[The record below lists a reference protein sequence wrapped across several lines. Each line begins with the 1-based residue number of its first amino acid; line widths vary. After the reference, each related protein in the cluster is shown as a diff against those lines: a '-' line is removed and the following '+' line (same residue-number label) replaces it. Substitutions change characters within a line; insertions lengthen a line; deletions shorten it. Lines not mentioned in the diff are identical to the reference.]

1 VLPQPRGRS
10 AQLSHPAGRPPTGG
24 VTTRRRPRAEPAP
37 AAGPEEDATSALRSG
52 LSVLATLG
60 PPLTILTALLFY
72 FGWARSDQQ
81 ASAMGLDVTL
91 FGYSTQDY
99 VLRSI
104 RALYVPLLVIAGA
117 LTACLAAHGLV
128 LRVLG
133 SEARRP
139 RLHVLGWVL
148 LAGGLVAVGGSVSWA
163 LARPRTLPLVIPLVL
178 AAGTAVA
185 AYGRWLAAVTNAN
198 STATG
203 QLMPWQ
209 RALRTFLIGA
219 IITLALFW
227 ELSDFAGVV
236 GRASAQQLAASVPAM
251 PRATAYSSVPLAI
264 QAPGVVEETLGV
276 AADPPA
282 ARYRTTG
289 LRLLVRSGGRFFFV
303 HDGWSP
309 QSGTVI
315 VIPDDGATRWQFSR

>member
-1 VLPQPRGRS
+1 M
-10 AQLSHPAGRPPTGG
+10 
-24 VTTRRRPRAEPAP
+24 
-37 AAGPEEDATSALRSG
+37 
-52 LSVLATLG
+52 SVLATLG

-81 ASAMGLDVTL
+81 ARAMGLDVTL

-104 RALYVPLLVIAGA
+104 RALYVPLLVLAGA
-117 LTACLAAHGLV
+117 MTACLAAHAAV
-128 LRVLG
+128 LRVLPV
-133 SEARRP
+133 EKHRP
-139 RLHVLGWVL
+139 HLRVVGQVL
-148 LAGGLVAVGGSVSWA
+148 LTVGLVAVGGSVAWA
-163 LARPRTLPLVIPLVL
+163 LARPRSLPLLIPLVL
-178 AAGTAVA
+178 AAATAVA
-185 AYGRWLAAVTNAN
+185 AYGRWLA
-198 STATG
+198 TAADDDRSPVPE
-203 QLMPWQ
+203 LVPWQ
-209 RALRTFLIGA
+209 RALRTLLIGA
-219 IITLALFW
+219 VITLALFW

-251 PRATAYSSVPLAI
+251 PRATAYSSVQLAI
-264 QAPGVVEETLGV
+264 QAPGVQEDVLDV
-276 AADPPA
+276 PADAAPDA

-315 VIPDDGATRWQFSR
+315 VIPDDGGTRWQFSR

>member
-1 VLPQPRGRS
+1 
-10 AQLSHPAGRPPTGG
+10 
-24 VTTRRRPRAEPAP
+24 
-37 AAGPEEDATSALRSG
+37 
-52 LSVLATLG
+52 VLATLG

-81 ASAMGLDVTL
+81 ARAMGLDVSL

-104 RALYVPLLVIAGA
+104 RALYVPLLVLAGA
-117 LTACLAAHGLV
+117 MTASLAAHAAV
-128 LRVLG
+128 LRVL
-133 SEARRP
+133 AVDQHRR
-139 RLHVLGWVL
+139 RLRVLGRVL
-148 LAGGLVAVGGSVSWA
+148 LAVGLVAVGGSTAWA
-163 LARPRTLPLVIPLVL
+163 LASPGSAPLVVPLIL
-178 AAGTAVA
+178 AAATAVA
-185 AYGRWLAAVTNAN
+185 AYGRWLATEASEE
-198 STATG
+198 STPTP
-203 QLMPWQ
+203 QLVPWQ
-209 RALRTFLIGA
+209 RALRTLLIGA
-219 IITLALFW
+219 VITLALFW

-264 QAPGVVEETLGV
+264 RAPGVEETALDV
-276 AADPPA
+276 AADAAPTA